1 MEVYLLQNV
10 FIQNSNRSKLSYNPV
25 LTNVNSLCGSY
36 VLIMTLLI
44 FKCGRCV
51 RKSMSMYCFEQ
62 TLQSTRSLAV
72 FKLKYAS
79 VDHFNRTNSLNLP
92 KMVSTV
98 NITLIKF
105 CTNPLLFF
113 YSFGKVRTQNLRYG
127 Y

>member
-10 FIQNSNRSKLSYNPV
+10 FIQSSNRSKLSYNPV

-44 FKCGRCV
+44 LKCGRCV
-51 RKSMSMYCFEQ
+51 RMYCFEE

-79 VDHFNRTNSLNLP
+79 VDHFNRTIN
-92 KMVSTV
+92 
-98 NITLIKF
+98 
-105 CTNPLLFF
+105 C
-113 YSFGKVRTQNLRYG
+113 
-127 Y
+127 

>member
-1 MEVYLLQNV
+1 MEVYLLRNV
-10 FIQNSNRSKLSYNPV
+10 FIQSSNRSKLSYNPV

-44 FKCGRCV
+44 FKCDRSV

-72 FKLKYAS
+72 LKLKYAS

-98 NITLIKF
+98 NITLI
-105 CTNPLLFF
+105 
-113 YSFGKVRTQNLRYG
+113 
-127 Y
+127 